1 MAAPLK
7 EIGSTT
13 AKTLGSFRETVQ
25 DLLVPELRAIKV
37 QIESLT
43 QEMRL
48 RNEQHQK
55 SLDQLTQEMR
65 LRDENQTRATAELSK
80 KLDFSIE
87 FRERL
92 AQVEARLPK
101 Q

>member
-1 MAAPLK
+1 MASPVK
-7 EIGSTT
+7 EIGAATVKAAT
-13 AKTLGSFRETVQ
+13 SFRDTVQ

-37 QIESLT
+37 QIESQT
-43 QEMRL
+43 QELRL
-48 RNEQHQK
+48 RSEQQRE
-55 SLDQLTQEMR
+55 SMQQLATEVR
-65 LRDENQTRATAELSK
+65 LRDEQQKKSIEALSQ